1 MLNNGSIENNYPNRL
16 NTSLSKKIGIDD
28 YPQLSLGNQ
37 RSSLNF
43 QKAQSSFSHPDK
55 DQTPNQTPKSKPR
68 RKTLVM
74 QQQKL
79 LFNSTFISST
89 A

>member
-1 MLNNGSIENNYPNRL
+1 MLNNSSIENNYPNRL
-16 NTSLSKKIGIDD
+16 NTSLSKKISIDD
-28 YPQLSLGNQ
+28 YPEFSLGNQ

-43 QKAQSSFSHPDK
+43 QRAQSSFSHPDK
-55 DQTPNQTPKSKPR
+55 DQTPKTKPR

-79 LFNSTFISST
+79 FFNSTFISS
-89 A
+89 AA